1 MIKLISKLRNDKD
14 FFEIFQK
21 GGISFLIRIGGQ
33 IMGFLLSFIIAHYYG
48 AQGLGS
54 FVLAITVLRIFTLLA
69 KLGLDTTSVRFIASF
84 AKQNKWKNISLFRR
98 KTLVLLCITSVT
110 VSYTHLRAHET

>member
-33 IMGFLLSFIIAHYYG
+33 IMGFLLSFIIANYYG

-98 KTLVLLCITSVT
+98 KTLVLLCITQLFL
-110 VSYTHLRAHET
+110 H